1 MKLSNDIDSL
11 SNFKR
16 KTSQFLKQ
24 MKKTKRPVVLTVH
37 GKAKLVVQDTKSYQ
51 ALLVAKERLEALE
64 GIRRGLESIK
74 KGQGRPAEQL
84 WSEFFAKHGIPGEE

>member
-1 MKLSNDIDSL
+1 MKLGSDINSL

-37 GKAKLVVQDTKSYQ
+37 GKAELVVQDTQSYQ
-51 ALLVAKERLEALE
+51 ALLEAKERMEALE

-74 KGQGRPAEQL
+74 KGQGRPAEEF
-84 WSEFFAKHGIPGEE
+84 WSEFFAEHGIREEE